1 MWLSGSKDG
10 GCIGMSA
17 EYCKLMKFTSE
28 TKLRLKKYK
37 PALIACDY
45 GDTGNE
51 NLIITAFEI
60 YSYCKGFAQH
70 VARQQLCKHGPTC
83 NNRGS
88 CVFCRSDRC
97 ANILAG

>member
-1 MWLSGSKDG
+1 MFLPETSFCMWLSGSRDG
-10 GCIGMSA
+10 GCIDACLLNIATFTNKAKA
-17 EYCKLMKFTSE
+17 EE
-28 TKLRLKKYK
+28 
-37 PALIACDY
+37 IACDY

-60 YSYCKGFAQH
+60 YSYFKGFDQH

-83 NNRGS
+83 NNKGS
-88 CVFCRSDRC
+88 CVFCRSDER